1 MSCLAMRTLNKL
13 AIEAS
18 PAVLP
23 HWLKVFRH
31 FALTISASDLLGG
44 FSWPHSLPRDGS
56 CTAGLLASNKKR
68 TA

>member
-1 MSCLAMRTLNKL
+1 MSCQAMRTFYVLTVKPC
-13 AIEAS
+13 S
-18 PAVLP
+18 AVLP

-31 FALTISASDLLGG
+31 CALTIFTGDLLGG

-56 CTAGLLASNKKR
+56 CTAGELASNKKR